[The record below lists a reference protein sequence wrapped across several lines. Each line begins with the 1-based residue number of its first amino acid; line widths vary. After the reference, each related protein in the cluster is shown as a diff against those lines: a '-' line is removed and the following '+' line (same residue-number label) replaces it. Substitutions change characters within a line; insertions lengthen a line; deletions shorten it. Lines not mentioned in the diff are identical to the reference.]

1 MDTWKRFIPLG
12 IAGIFALVSTI
23 GVYHFIKNRNAVSVA
38 AVPQIVTVPVVIAK
52 NPISIG
58 AQVSEHDL
66 ELVQM
71 APGAVPKASFESI
84 RSVAGRTSRVNIMP
98 NEPVLRS
105 NLLGDNENFSALIP
119 QGMRAVTV
127 SIKRSEALAQ
137 ILQRGGTVD
146 VLSFY
151 TFNETNILTAETI
164 VEQARVLG
172 VHKGGV
178 EGAVKSAGN
187 GHMEVTL
194 IVTPDEAKR
203 IVAAMGQ
210 GGVELIVRNDLAIA

>member
-1 MDTWKRFIPLG
+1 MNTWKRFIP
-12 IAGIFALVSTI
+12 IAFAGIFAVISSLGI
-23 GVYHFIKNRNAVSVA
+23 YHFVKNRNAVSHA
-38 AVPQIVTVPVVIAK
+38 AIPQIATVPVVIAK

-58 AQVSEHDL
+58 AQVNERDL
-66 ELVQM
+66 ELLQV
-71 APGAVPKASFESI
+71 APNTAPDNGFQSI
-84 RSVAGRTSRVNIMP
+84 RSVAGKTSRVNIAP
-98 NEPVLRS
+98 NEPILRS
-105 NLLGDNENFSALIP
+105 KLLGEDENFSSLIP

-127 SIKRSEALAQ
+127 SVKRSEALAQ

-146 VLSFY
+146 VLSFF
-151 TFNETNILTAETI
+151 TFNGTNILTAETI

-178 EGAVKSAGN
+178 EGAVKSGAN

-194 IVTPDEAKR
+194 IVSPDEAKR

-210 GGVELIVRNDLAIA
+210 SGIELIVRNDLNIV

>member
-1 MDTWKRFIPLG
+1 MNTWKRFIPLG
-12 IAGIFALVSTI
+12 FVGIFALISTI
-23 GVYHFIKNRNAVSVA
+23 GVYHFIKNRNTVSQA
-38 AVPQIVTVPVVIAK
+38 AMPQMGTVPIVIAR

-58 AQVSEHDL
+58 AQVNEHDL
-66 ELVQM
+66 ELIQM
-71 APGAVPKASFESI
+71 ASGTAPETGFESV
-84 RSVAGRTSRVNIMP
+84 RSVAGRTSRVSIMP

-105 NLLGDNENFSALIP
+105 NLLGDDENFSALIP

-146 VLSFY
+146 VLSFF
-151 TFNETNILTAETI
+151 TFNGTNILTAETI

-172 VHKGGV
+172 VNKGGSD
-178 EGAVKSAGN
+178 GAVKGATD

-203 IVAAMGQ
+203 IVAAMNQ
-210 GGVELIVRNDLAIA
+210 GGVDLIVRNDLAVA